1 MYPAT
6 FEYHR
11 PGSVDEAVRLLS
23 THKDDAKL
31 LAGGHSLV
39 PIMKLRLATPK
50 HVIDL
55 RKISGLAGIREEGG
69 ALVMKAELPG
79 MKKEEIEVGIVEDV
93 LTISGKKE
101 KEEKVE
107 RKDYLRYERSTGAF
121 TRRVKLPAP
130 VLIDK
135 VTAKYENGVLEIR
148 APKADPAKSAGHK
161 VAIT

>member
-1 MYPAT
+1 MAT
-6 FEYHR
+6 AMEKKVAKEGAVLPFSESFPGFPRWLERLDELLFERWAPLFPNLKLHEELA
-11 PGSVDEAVRLLS
+11 SVP
-23 THKDDAKL
+23 
-31 LAGGHSLV
+31 
-39 PIMKLRLATPK
+39 PID
-50 HVIDL
+50 VY
-55 RKISGLAGIREEGG
+55 EEGG

-79 MKKEEIEVGIVEDV
+79 MKKEEIEVGIVDDV

-121 TRRVKLPAP
+121 TRRVKLPSP

-135 VTAKYENGVLEIR
+135 VTARYENGVLEIR
-148 APKADPAKSAGHK
+148 APKAEPAKAAGHK